1 MKSDSLAFD
10 TKAWLTDAELRCV
23 PPEARGCLIDLMCYA
38 HQGQPYGHVSVSG
51 KPMNDEM
58 IARLLYLPPEEWAR
72 IKTILLESHRIY
84 VAEHTGSIYIK
95 RMVRDHE
102 QRMLATEGGMRG
114 GNPQLLDRTDE
125 PRPVKAERAKPITAL
140 IYWNRLPA
148 HLQTPEMKDAVN
160 EWHDYRTRRKI
171 LLTRESMARQ
181 INTLAPLSPDQAVVW
196 IQTAID
202 RNWRGLYPPPNGSG
216 YARKDTSTTRKQDTH
231 AHAKEFKSNVNP
243 KIIT

>member
-10 TKAWLTDAELRCV
+10 TRAWLGDAELRCV

-58 IARLLYLPPEEWAR
+58 IARLLYLPPDEWAR
-72 IKTILLESHRIY
+72 IKTLLLESHRIY

-102 QRMLATEGGMRG
+102 QRMLATEGGKRG
-114 GNPQLLDRTDE
+114 GNPQLLLLDGGDD
-125 PRPVKAERAKPITAL
+125 PVHAQKERAKPITAL

-181 INTLAPLSPDQAVVW
+181 INTLAPLSPEQAVHW
-196 IQTAID
+196 IHTAID
-202 RNWRGLYPPPNGSG
+202 RNWRGIYPPPNGDSP
-216 YARKDTSTTRKQDTH
+216 ARTTQNQKPARP
-231 AHAKEFKSNVNP
+231 ASKEYPSASKP
-243 KIIT
+243 RIE

>member
-10 TKAWLTDAELRCV
+10 TRAWLGDAELRCV

-51 KPMNDEM
+51 KPMTDDM
-58 IARLLYLPPEEWAR
+58 IARLLYLHPDEWAR

-102 QRMLATEGGMRG
+102 QKMLATEGGKKG
-114 GNPQLLDRTDE
+114 GNPQLLLDGTVE
-125 PRPVKAERAKPITAL
+125 PYPKTERSKPITAQM
-140 IYWNRLPA
+140 YWNRLPP
-148 HLQTPEMKDAVN
+148 HLQTAPMRDAVN
-160 EWHDYRTRRKI
+160 EWHEYRTRRKI

-181 INTLAPLSPDQAVVW
+181 INTLAPLSPDQAVIW

-202 RNWRGLYPPPNGSG
+202 RNWRGIYPPPNG
-216 YARKDTSTTRKQDTH
+216 YARQESNTKRKQDTQ
-231 AHAKEFKSNVNP
+231 AKEFKSNVSP
-243 KIIT
+243 RIIT